1 MSSYKETLDWM
12 FSKLPMYQRVG
23 VAAYRPGLEAMKKL
37 DAYLNHPHEKFKSI
51 HIGGTNGKAPRRI
64 CSHRYYRKLAIRL
77 DSIHL
82 HIYLIIESE

>member
-23 VAAYRPGLEAMKKL
+23 AAAYRPGLEAMKKL

-51 HIGGTNGKAPRRI
+51 HIGGTN
-64 CSHRYYRKLAIRL
+64 
-77 DSIHL
+77 
-82 HIYLIIESE
+82 